1 MSITL
6 QTYTSEKRTLC
17 SEPEAGLRFES
28 DTRVTLERT
37 TEDIAMARTYGG
49 AQTRIHSLFNICIIL
64 QDEK

>member
-17 SEPEAGLRFES
+17 NEPKAGLRFES

-37 TEDIAMARTYGG
+37 TEDMGVAGTYNDGARR
-49 AQTRIHSLFNICIIL
+49 A
-64 QDEK
+64 

>member
-49 AQTRIHSLFNICIIL
+49 AQIHSLFNTCIIL